1 MSASRA
7 LKGVSFMR
15 LLIRL
20 AIFFYV
26 FVLSLVGFTAL
37 LVLAHFVDYAAYL
50 DFLKFIYQDGN
61 ASTIAGFIIAST
73 LLISLLFAR
82 VIYGRQEQERLI
94 HFDNPLGR
102 VTISLS
108 AIEDL
113 IRRLV
118 VHTPQVK
125 EIRPNITSTKKG
137 LEIEID
143 LVLRSDVNIP
153 EMTADLQDIIKRKVH
168 HVIGDDETIDIRVHV
183 IKIAAEGSRQGNSGN
198 DEDQGVSSPI
208 PFHGYRV

>member
-1 MSASRA
+1 
-7 LKGVSFMR
+7 MR
-15 LLIRL
+15 LFIRL

-26 FVLSLVGFTAL
+26 FVILLVGLTAL
-37 LVLAHFVDYAAYL
+37 LVLAHFVDYTQYL
-50 DFLKFIYQDGN
+50 NFLKFIYQDGN
-61 ASTIAGFIIAST
+61 AGTMAGVIIAAT
-73 LLISLLFAR
+73 LLISLVFAR

-118 VHTPQVK
+118 VHTPQIK

-137 LEIEID
+137 LEIEIR
-143 LVLRSDVNIP
+143 LVLHSDVNIP
-153 EMTADLQDIIKRKVH
+153 EMTADLQDIIKRKVQD
-168 HVIGDDETIDIRVHV
+168 VIGSEETVNIRVHV
-183 IKIAAEGSRQGNSGN
+183 IKIASESSRNGKGRD
-198 DEDQGVSSPI
+198 DEDQGVVSPV
-208 PFHGYRV
+208 PFHGYRA